1 MTKGFATGMT
11 LQIDSI
17 SKRFGDFQAIENVTF
32 TVEEGRMFGFLG
44 TNGAG
49 KTTTMRMVL
58 DILRPDSGT
67 ITWNG
72 ISNREIPRQQF
83 GYLPEERG
91 LYPKMPVQD
100 QLLYLA
106 QLYGSNRGAVQ
117 ESLDHWLGQLNIEEN
132 RNRKVEELS
141 KGNQQK
147 IQFLA
152 AVLHDPEILILDE
165 PFSGLDPVNV
175 AQMEDAFNEMKARG
189 KTVIFSTHQLS
200 QAQRLCEDVAIIHRG
215 RMLVSGDVQ
224 AVRESIGV
232 KILRLG
238 IAGDNQLEW
247 LSQYSEVEIRQRH
260 RDHVEMQI
268 PDEGV
273 AQRILRDTLD
283 LGLQIELFEVT
294 VPSLNDVFLTKV
306 RDSGASAEDI
316 EQITANR
323 GEAAVA

>member
-1 MTKGFATGMT
+1 MT
-11 LQIDSI
+11 LQIDRI
-17 SKRFGDFQAIENVTF
+17 SKRFGDFQAIEDVSF
-32 TVEEGRMFGFLG
+32 TVEQGRMFGFLG

-58 DILRPDSGT
+58 DILRPDSGS
-67 ITWNG
+67 ITWDG
-72 ISNREIPRQQF
+72 TSNREIPRRQF

-106 QLYGSNRGAVQ
+106 QLYGAERADAQ
-117 ESLDHWLGQLNIEEN
+117 RSLDHWLAEFNIEEN

-152 AVLHDPEILILDE
+152 AVLHDPDILILDE

-175 AQMEDAFNEMKARG
+175 AQMEAAFDVMKAQG
-189 KTVIFSTHQLS
+189 KTIIFSTHQLS

-215 RMLVSGDVQ
+215 RMLVTGDVQ

-238 IAGDNQLEW
+238 VGDDTQLDW
-247 LSQYSEVEIRQRH
+247 LSRYPEVSIRERH
-260 RDHVEMQI
+260 RGHVEMQI
-268 PDEGV
+268 PDETV
-273 AQRILRDTLD
+273 AQSILRDTLER
-283 LGLQIELFEVT
+283 GLQIELFEVT
-294 VPSLNDVFLTKV
+294 VPSLNDVFLTRV
-306 RDSGASAEDI
+306 RDSGGSAEDI
-316 EQITANR
+316 EQITASADHR
-323 GEAAVA
+323 EGAVA

>member
-1 MTKGFATGMT
+1 MA
-11 LQIDSI
+11 LVIEDV
-17 SKRFGDFQAIENVTF
+17 SKCFGDFVAIDDVSF

-49 KTTTMRMVL
+49 KTTTMRIVL

-67 ITWNG
+67 IKWNG
-72 ISNREIPRQQF
+72 ISNRRIPRQQF

-91 LYPKMPVQD
+91 LYPKMTVQD
-100 QLLYLA
+100 QLLFLA
-106 QLYGSNRGAVQ
+106 QLYGAEKRQARVA
-117 ESLDHWLGQLNIEEN
+117 LDHWLERLDIEEN
-132 RNRKVEELS
+132 RHKTIEQLS

-175 AQMEDAFNEMKARG
+175 AQMEGAFNDMKAQG
-189 KTVIFSTHQLS
+189 KTIIFSTHQLS

-215 RMLVSGDVQ
+215 RLLATGDVES
-224 AVRESIGV
+224 VRESIDV

-238 IAGDNQLEW
+238 VAGDERIEW
-247 LSQYSEVEIRQRH
+247 LAQYPNVDIRQRF

-268 PDEGV
+268 PDEAV
-273 AQRILRDTLD
+273 AQRILRDVLTR
-283 LGLQIELFEVT
+283 GEVVHLFEVT
-294 VPSLNDVFLTKV
+294 VPSLNDVFLARV
-306 RDSGASAEDI
+306 RQSGASAEDI
-316 EQITANR
+316 AQI
-323 GEAAVA
+323 EASDERREAVA

>member
-1 MTKGFATGMT
+1 MA
-11 LQIDSI
+11 LVIEDV
-17 SKRFGDFQAIENVTF
+17 SKCFGDFVAIDDVSF

-49 KTTTMRMVL
+49 KTTTMRIVL

-72 ISNREIPRQQF
+72 TSNRRIPRQQF

-91 LYPKMPVQD
+91 LYPKMTVQD
-100 QLLYLA
+100 QLLFLA
-106 QLYGSNRGAVQ
+106 QLYGAEKRQARVA
-117 ESLDHWLGQLNIEEN
+117 LDHWLERLDIEEN
-132 RNRKVEELS
+132 RHKTIEQLS

-175 AQMEDAFNEMKARG
+175 AQMEGAFNDMKAQG
-189 KTVIFSTHQLS
+189 KTIIFSTHQLS

-215 RMLVSGDVQ
+215 RLLATGDVES
-224 AVRESIGV
+224 VRESIDV

-238 IAGDNQLEW
+238 VAGDERIEW
-247 LSQYSEVEIRQRH
+247 LAQYPNVDIRQRF

-268 PDEGV
+268 PDEAV
-273 AQRILRDTLD
+273 AQRILRDVLAR
-283 LGLQIELFEVT
+283 GEAVHLFEVT
-294 VPSLNDVFLTKV
+294 VPSLNDVFLARV
-306 RDSGASAEDI
+306 RQSGASAEDI
-316 EQITANR
+316 AQI
-323 GEAAVA
+323 EASDERREAVA